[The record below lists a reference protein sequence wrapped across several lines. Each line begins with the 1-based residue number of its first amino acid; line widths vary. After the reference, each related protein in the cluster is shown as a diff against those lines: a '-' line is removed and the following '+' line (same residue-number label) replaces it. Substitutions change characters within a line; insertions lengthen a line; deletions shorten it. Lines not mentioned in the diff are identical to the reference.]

1 MNIMKAADMKIDK
14 LSVLIYGS
22 PGMGKTT
29 LLGNQKGR
37 TLIIDIEKG
46 TTVLAGCKNVDVV
59 HISDIYSDLQAV
71 IKELQAKCDY
81 DNVCID
87 SLSELERSYL
97 TMLSVRNGTGV
108 AAWQDYSKANNF
120 VLNCCRQLR
129 SLNAN
134 VFFTAWESYIDMTA
148 PSGDKYTRIVPML
161 RDKNMDNV
169 CGLCDIVGRI
179 CTDSESNERKVWL
192 EGRANVLA
200 KDRIFKRRSCKF
212 DDVLGNKDNEV
223 HEETDS

>member
-1 MNIMKAADMKIDK
+1 MNIMKTTDMKCDN

-37 TLIIDIEKG
+37 TLIIDIDRG
-46 TTVLAGCKNVDVV
+46 TSVLAGHENVDVV
-59 HISDIYSDLQAV
+59 RISEDLNDLQEV
-71 IKELQAKCDY
+71 IKELQEKCNY

-87 SLSELERSYL
+87 SLSELERSIL
-97 TMLSVRNGTGV
+97 TALSVRNATGTPSL
-108 AAWQDYSKANNF
+108 QDYSKANNL
-120 VLNCCRQLR
+120 VLNFCRRLR
-129 SLNAN
+129 SVNAN
-134 VFFTAWESYIDMTA
+134 VLFTAWEKYIDMTA

-161 RDKNMDNV
+161 RDKNMENV

-179 CTDSESNERKVWL
+179 CTDPESNERKVWL

>member
-1 MNIMKAADMKIDK
+1 MNITKTKDMKIGN

-37 TLIIDIEKG
+37 TLIIDIDRG
-46 TTVLAGCKNVDVV
+46 TTVLAGCENVDVIRV
-59 HISDIYSDLQAV
+59 SKNLSEIQEV
-71 IKELQAKCDY
+71 IKELHNKCDY

-87 SLSELERSYL
+87 SLSELEQSFQGV
-97 TMLSVRNGTGV
+97 LSERNGTGV
-108 AAWQDYSKANNF
+108 LSWQDYGKTNNF

-129 SLNAN
+129 SLNVN
-134 VFFTAWESYIDMTA
+134 VLFTAWEKYIDMTA

-161 RDKNMDNV
+161 RDKNMENI

-179 CTDSESNERKVWL
+179 YTARESGERAVWL
-192 EGRANVLA
+192 EGRPDVLA
-200 KDRIFKRRSCKF
+200 KDRIFKRRSCSF
-212 DDVLGNKDNEV
+212 DDVLSNET
-223 HEETDS
+223 HEEIDS